1 MSENSLLDMM
11 LKRRSVREYSGEKV
25 PMESLNLIIEA
36 GLAAPSSRGRKSCE
50 LIVVRDKQTLISLS
64 GRRKGAARML
74 AGADACIVVLGDE
87 ELSDVWT
94 EDCSI
99 AMASMHL
106 MASSLGVGSCWIQGR
121 LREALIPDT
130 TAEDYVRGILK
141 FPSTLRLEAILSLG
155 MPAEA
160 PEPHTEEELRFDRV
174 HIGSFMN

>member
-64 GRRKGAARML
+64 GCRKGAARML

-155 MPAEA
+155 MPAEE
-160 PEPHTEEELRFDRV
+160 PEPHSPEELPFEKV
-174 HIGSFMN
+174 HAGSFMN